1 MVELDGV
8 KQKSMVRAAAESI
21 VGALSTRI
29 RSKYE
34 YQTFE
39 RWTNDP
45 QAKLIYENFIS
56 KLHEFSASFIEKY
69 YSDKLET
76 MGNKH
81 F

>member
-1 MVELDGV
+1 
-8 KQKSMVRAAAESI
+8 MVRAAAESI

-45 QAKLIYENFIS
+45 QAKLIYENFVS
-56 KLHEFSASFIEKY
+56 KLHEFSASFVEKY
-69 YSDKLET
+69 FEDRIVKL
-76 MGNKH
+76 GKKH
-81 F
+81 Y